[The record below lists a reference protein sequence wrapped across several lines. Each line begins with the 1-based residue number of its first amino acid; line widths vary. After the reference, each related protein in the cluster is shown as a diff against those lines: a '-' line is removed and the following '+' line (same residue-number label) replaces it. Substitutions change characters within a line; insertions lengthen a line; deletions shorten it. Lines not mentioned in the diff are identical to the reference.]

1 MKIRKQQQM
10 TEYKY
15 TEYPILIVDDEENA
29 LESFE
34 ITLNSCGI
42 EDIVLCKDSR
52 EVRTLLKSRKFEI
65 ILLDLTMPHI
75 TGEELL
81 PLIVQDYPET
91 PVIIITGDIEV
102 ETAVRCMQVGAFDY
116 MVKPVEEKR
125 LISGIKRGVD
135 RNQLYRENMNLKH
148 QFLYGKL
155 AHPEVFSNIITR
167 SSTMISIL
175 KYIEVIANSPEPVFL
190 TGETGVGKELFARAI
205 YNVSQRKG
213 NFVPVNVAGLDDT
226 IFSDTLFGHL
236 KGAFTDAHQSRK
248 GLIEQ
253 AAGGTLFLDEIGD
266 LSHSSQVKLLR
277 LIQEHEYFPIG
288 SDISRHTDAHIITST
303 NRDIEKLLESGQF
316 RKDLYYR
323 LDVHHVYIP
332 PLRRHQD
339 DIVLLV
345 DYFLE
350 EAAKCY
356 EKKKPTPPPELFILL
371 ENYSF
376 PGNIRELRAMIYDAV
391 SAHTSGILSMKSFR
405 KVLDNKQKG
414 TQDLAEDMMS
424 GELHWLQSFNPL
436 PTLKQAESVLI
447 REAMKQAKGNQTI
460 AAQLLGITRQT
471 LINKLKKLSD
481 FNQPF

>member
-1 MKIRKQQQM
+1 M

-15 TEYPILIVDDEENA
+15 PEYPVLIVDDEENA

-34 ITLNSCGI
+34 ITLDSCGI
-42 EDIVLCKDSR
+42 ENVVLCQDSR
-52 EVRTLLKSRKFEI
+52 EVRTLLKARKFEV
-65 ILLDLTMPHI
+65 ILLDLTMPYI

-81 PLIVQDYPET
+81 PLIVQDYPEI

-102 ETAVRCMQVGAFDY
+102 ETAVRCMQIGAFDY

-125 LISGIKRGVD
+125 LISGIKRAVD

-167 SSTMISIL
+167 NSTMISIM
-175 KYIEVIANSPEPVFL
+175 KYIEIIANSPEPVFL

-205 YNVSQRKG
+205 NLASKRKG

-236 KGAFTDAHQSRK
+236 KGAFTDAHQSRQ

-303 NRDIEKLLESGQF
+303 NRDIEQLLESGQF

-323 LDVHHVYIP
+323 LDVHHVHIP
-332 PLRRHQD
+332 PLRQHKD

-391 SAHTSGILSMKSFR
+391 SAHTSGVLSMKSFR
-405 KVLDNKQKG
+405 KVIDNKQKG
-414 TQDLAEDMMS
+414 NQDLSEDMMS
-424 GELHWLQSFNPL
+424 GELHWFQAFNPL
-436 PTLKQAESVLI
+436 PSLKQAENLLI

-460 AAQLLGITRQT
+460 AAQILGITRQT
-471 LINKLKKLSD
+471 LINKLKKQSEGNNTSLTE
-481 FNQPF
+481 

>member
-1 MKIRKQQQM
+1 M
-10 TEYKY
+10 TE
-15 TEYPILIVDDEENA
+15 EYNYPQYPVLIVDDEENA

-34 ITLNSCGI
+34 ITLNSCGM
-42 EDIVLCKDSR
+42 ENIVTCKDSR
-52 EVRTLLKSRKFEI
+52 EVLPLLKSQKFEI
-65 ILLDLTMPHI
+65 ILLDLTMPYI
-75 TGEELL
+75 AGEELL
-81 PLIVQDYPET
+81 PLIVQDYPGT

-125 LISGIKRGVD
+125 LISGIKRGID
-135 RNQLYRENMNLKH
+135 RNRLYRENMNLKH

-155 AHPEVFSNIITR
+155 AHPEAFSNIITR
-167 SSTMISIL
+167 DSTMASIL
-175 KYIEVIANSPEPVFL
+175 KYIEVIANSPEPVLL

-205 YNVSQRKG
+205 YQVSHVGQRKG
-213 NFVPVNVAGLDDT
+213 DFVPVNVAGLDDT

-236 KGAFTDAHQSRK
+236 KGAFTDAHQARK

-288 SDISRHTDAHIITST
+288 SDISRHTDAHMITST
-303 NRDIEKLLESGQF
+303 NRDMEKLLSCGQF

-323 LDVHHVYIP
+323 LDVHHVHIP
-332 PLRRHQD
+332 PLREHKD
-339 DIVLLV
+339 DIALLV

-350 EAAKCY
+350 EAAKIY
-356 EKKKPTPPPELFILL
+356 GKKKPTPPPELFILL

-391 SAHTSGILSMKSFR
+391 SAHTSGVLSMKSFR

-414 TQDLAEDMMS
+414 TRDLAEEVIP
-424 GELHWLQSFNPL
+424 GEPGWLQSFNPL

-447 REAMKQAKGNQTI
+447 REALNQAKGNQTI
-460 AAQLLGITRQT
+460 AAGLLGITRQT
-471 LINKLKKLSD
+471 LINKLKK
-481 FNQPF
+481 QPEENRK

>member
-15 TEYPILIVDDEENA
+15 LEYPILIVDDEENA

-42 EDIVLCKDSR
+42 ENIVLCKDSR
-52 EVRTLLKSRKFEI
+52 EVRTLLKSGKFEI
-65 ILLDLTMPHI
+65 ILLDLTMPYI

-102 ETAVRCMQVGAFDY
+102 DTAVRCMQIGAFDY

-167 SSTMISIL
+167 NSTMISIL

-205 YNVSQRKG
+205 YHVSQRKG

-236 KGAFTDAHQSRK
+236 KGAFTDAHQSRR

-277 LIQEHEYFPIG
+277 LIQEHEY
-288 SDISRHTDAHIITST
+288 SRSMNISRLALISPAILTLI
-303 NRDIEKLLESGQF
+303 LL
-316 RKDLYYR
+316 
-323 LDVHHVYIP
+323 
-332 PLRRHQD
+332 
-339 DIVLLV
+339 
-345 DYFLE
+345 
-350 EAAKCY
+350 
-356 EKKKPTPPPELFILL
+356 PPPTGILKNYWNPVNFEKTCTTGSMFIMCIFLPCAGTRMILFCWWIISWKKQQ
-371 ENYSF
+371 NAMRKRNPPH
-376 PGNIRELRAMIYDAV
+376 PGNF
-391 SAHTSGILSMKSFR
+391 SFYW
-405 KVLDNKQKG
+405 KIIHIQV
-414 TQDLAEDMMS
+414 
-424 GELHWLQSFNPL
+424 
-436 PTLKQAESVLI
+436 I
-447 REAMKQAKGNQTI
+447 
-460 AAQLLGITRQT
+460 
-471 LINKLKKLSD
+471 
-481 FNQPF
+481 

>member
-1 MKIRKQQQM
+1 M
-10 TEYKY
+10 TEYQY
-15 TEYPILIVDDEENA
+15 PEYPVLIVDDEENA

-34 ITLNSCGI
+34 ITLDSCGI
-42 EDIVLCKDSR
+42 ENIVLCQDSR
-52 EVRTLLKSRKFEI
+52 EVRTLLKSRKFEV
-65 ILLDLTMPHI
+65 ILLDLTMPFI

-81 PLIVQDYPET
+81 PLIVQDYPEI

-102 ETAVRCMQVGAFDY
+102 ETAVRCMQIGAFDY

-125 LISGIKRGVD
+125 LISGIKRAVD

-167 SSTMISIL
+167 NSTMISIL

-205 YNVSQRKG
+205 NLASRRKG

-236 KGAFTDAHQSRK
+236 KGAFTDAHQSRR

-253 AAGGTLFLDEIGD
+253 AAAGTLFLDEIGD

-323 LDVHHVYIP
+323 LDVHHVHIP
-332 PLRRHQD
+332 PLRQHKD

-356 EKKKPTPPPELFILL
+356 KKKKPTPPPELFILL

-391 SAHTSGILSMKSFR
+391 SAHTSGVLSMKSFR
-405 KVLDNKQKG
+405 KVIDNKQRG
-414 TQDLAEDMMS
+414 NQDLPEDMMS
-424 GELHWLQSFNPL
+424 GDLHWLQSFNPL
-436 PTLKQAESVLI
+436 PNLKRAENLLI
-447 REAMKQAKGNQTI
+447 REAMKQSKGNQTI
-460 AAQLLGITRQT
+460 AAQILGITRQT
-471 LINKLKKLSD
+471 LINKLKKQSEENNTSLME
-481 FNQPF
+481 

>member
-1 MKIRKQQQM
+1 MPG
-10 TEYKY
+10 EYN
-15 TEYPILIVDDEENA
+15 YPQYPVLIVDDEENA

-34 ITLNSCGI
+34 ITLNSCGM
-42 EDIVLCKDSR
+42 ENIVTCKDSR
-52 EVRTLLKSRKFEI
+52 EVLPLLKSQKFEI
-65 ILLDLTMPHI
+65 ILLDLTMPYI
-75 TGEELL
+75 AGEELL
-81 PLIVQDYPET
+81 PLIAQDYPGT

-125 LISGIKRGVD
+125 LISGIKRGID
-135 RNQLYRENMNLKH
+135 RNRLYRENMNLKH

-155 AHPEVFSNIITR
+155 AHPEAFSNIITR
-167 SSTMISIL
+167 DSTMASIL
-175 KYIEVIANSPEPVFL
+175 KYIEVIANSPEPVLL

-205 YNVSQRKG
+205 YQVSHVGQRKG
-213 NFVPVNVAGLDDT
+213 SFVPVNVAGLDDT

-236 KGAFTDAHQSRK
+236 KGAFTDAHQVRK

-288 SDISRHTDAHIITST
+288 SDISRQTDAHMITST
-303 NRDIEKLLESGQF
+303 NRDMEKLLSSSQF

-323 LDVHHVYIP
+323 LDVHHVHIP
-332 PLRRHQD
+332 PLREHKD
-339 DIVLLV
+339 DIALLV

-350 EAAKCY
+350 EAAKIY
-356 EKKKPTPPPELFILL
+356 GKKKPTPPPELFILL

-391 SAHTSGILSMKSFR
+391 SAHTSGVLSMKSFR
-405 KVLDNKQKG
+405 KALDNKQKG
-414 TQDLAEDMMS
+414 TRDLAEEVVP
-424 GELHWLQSFNPL
+424 GEPGWLQSFNPL

-447 REAMKQAKGNQTI
+447 REALKQAKGNQTI
-460 AAQLLGITRQT
+460 TAGLLGITRQT
-471 LINKLKKLSD
+471 LINKLKKQSEE
-481 FNQPF
+481 NIK

>member
-1 MKIRKQQQM
+1 M

-15 TEYPILIVDDEENA
+15 PEYPILIVDDEENA

-42 EDIVLCKDSR
+42 ENIVLCKDSR
-52 EVRTLLKSRKFEI
+52 EVRTLLKSGKFEI
-65 ILLDLTMPHI
+65 ILLDLTMPYI

-102 ETAVRCMQVGAFDY
+102 ETAVRCMQIGAFDY

-155 AHPEVFSNIITR
+155 AHPDVFSNIITR
-167 SSTMISIL
+167 NSTMISIL

-205 YNVSQRKG
+205 YHVSQRKG

-236 KGAFTDAHQSRK
+236 KGAFTDAHQARK

-253 AAGGTLFLDEIGD
+253 ASGGTLFLDEIGD

-303 NRDIEKLLESGQF
+303 NRDIEKLLESDQF

-323 LDVHHVYIP
+323 LDVHHVHIP
-332 PLRRHQD
+332 PLRRHKD

-356 EKKKPTPPPELFILL
+356 GKKKPTPPPELFILL

-414 TQDLAEDMMS
+414 NQDFSEEMMP
-424 GELHWLQSFNPL
+424 GELRWLQSFNPL
-436 PTLKQAESVLI
+436 PSLKQAESVLI

-481 FNQPF
+481 FIHPF

>member
-1 MKIRKQQQM
+1 
-10 TEYKY
+10 
-15 TEYPILIVDDEENA
+15 VDDEENA

-42 EDIVLCKDSR
+42 ENIVLCKDSR

-65 ILLDLTMPHI
+65 ILLDLTMPYI

-81 PLIVQDYPET
+81 PLVVQDYPEI

-102 ETAVRCMQVGAFDY
+102 ETAVRCMRIGAFDY

-125 LISGIKRGVD
+125 LISGIKRAID
-135 RNQLYRENMNLKH
+135 CNRLHRENMNLKH

-155 AHPEVFSNIITR
+155 THPEVFSHIITR
-167 SSTMISIL
+167 NSTMTSIL

-205 YNVSQRKG
+205 YLASRRKG

-236 KGAFTDAHQSRK
+236 KGAFTDAHQSRR

-323 LDVHHVYIP
+323 LDVHHVHIP
-332 PLRRHQD
+332 PLRRHKD

-391 SAHTSGILSMKSFR
+391 SAHASGILSMKSFR
-405 KVLDNKQKG
+405 KVLNNKQKG
-414 TQDLAEDMMS
+414 TRDLSEDMVS

-436 PTLKQAESVLI
+436 PTLKGKRFDPGGNETG
-447 REAMKQAKGNQTI
+447 KGKSNHCRPVTGNYSPDLDQ
-460 AAQLLGITRQT
+460 
-471 LINKLKKLSD
+471 
-481 FNQPF
+481 

>member
-1 MKIRKQQQM
+1 M
-10 TEYKY
+10 TE
-15 TEYPILIVDDEENA
+15 EYNYPQYPVLIVDDEENA

-34 ITLNSCGI
+34 ITLNSCGM
-42 EDIVLCKDSR
+42 ENIVTCKDSR
-52 EVRTLLKSRKFEI
+52 EVLPLLKSQEFEI
-65 ILLDLTMPHI
+65 ILLDLTMPYI
-75 TGEELL
+75 AGEELL
-81 PLIVQDYPET
+81 PLIVQDYPGT

-125 LISGIKRGVD
+125 LISGIKRGID
-135 RNQLYRENMNLKH
+135 RNRLYRENMNLKH

-155 AHPEVFSNIITR
+155 AHPEAFSNIITR
-167 SSTMISIL
+167 DSTMASIL

-205 YNVSQRKG
+205 YHVSHVGQRKG

-236 KGAFTDAHQSRK
+236 KGAFTDAHQARK

-288 SDISRHTDAHIITST
+288 SDISRHTDAHMITST
-303 NRDIEKLLESGQF
+303 NRDMEKLLSSGQF

-323 LDVHHVYIP
+323 LDVHHVHIP
-332 PLRRHQD
+332 PLRQHKD
-339 DIVLLV
+339 DIVILV

-376 PGNIRELRAMIYDAV
+376 PGNIRELRSMIYDAV
-391 SAHTSGILSMKSFR
+391 SAHTSGVLSMKSFR
-405 KVLDNKQKG
+405 KSVDNKQKG
-414 TQDLAEDMMS
+414 HQDFSEEMIP
-424 GELHWLQSFNPL
+424 GELRWLQSFNPL
-436 PTLKQAESVLI
+436 PSLKQAESVLI
-447 REAMKQAKGNQTI
+447 REALNQAKGNQTI
-460 AAQLLGITRQT
+460 AAGLLGITRQT
-471 LINKLKKLSD
+471 LINKLKKQSEE
-481 FNQPF
+481 NRK

>member
-1 MKIRKQQQM
+1 M
-10 TEYKY
+10 TE
-15 TEYPILIVDDEENA
+15 EYNYPQYPVLIVDDEENA

-34 ITLNSCGI
+34 ITLNSCGM
-42 EDIVLCKDSR
+42 ENIVTCKDSR
-52 EVRTLLKSRKFEI
+52 EVLPLLKSQEFEI
-65 ILLDLTMPHI
+65 ILLDLTMPYI
-75 TGEELL
+75 AGEELL
-81 PLIVQDYPET
+81 PLIVQDYPGT

-125 LISGIKRGVD
+125 LISGIKRGID
-135 RNQLYRENMNLKH
+135 RNRLYRENMNLKH

-155 AHPEVFSNIITR
+155 AHPEAFSNIITR
-167 SSTMISIL
+167 DSTMASIL
-175 KYIEVIANSPEPVFL
+175 KYIEVIANSPEPVLL

-205 YNVSQRKG
+205 YEVSHVGQRKG

-236 KGAFTDAHQSRK
+236 KGSFTDAHQARK

-288 SDISRHTDAHIITST
+288 SDISRHTDAHMITST
-303 NRDIEKLLESGQF
+303 NRDMEKLLASGQF

-323 LDVHHVYIP
+323 LDVHHVHIP
-332 PLRRHQD
+332 PLREHKD
-339 DIVLLV
+339 DIALLV

-350 EAAKCY
+350 EAAKIY
-356 EKKKPTPPPELFILL
+356 GKKKPTPPPELFILL

-391 SAHTSGILSMKSFR
+391 SAHTSGVLSMKSFR

-414 TQDLAEDMMS
+414 RDLAEEVIP
-424 GELHWLQSFNPL
+424 GEQGWLQSFNPL

-447 REAMKQAKGNQTI
+447 REAVKQAKGNQTI
-460 AAQLLGITRQT
+460 AAGLLGITRQT
-471 LINKLKKLSD
+471 LINKLKKQSEE
-481 FNQPF
+481 NRK